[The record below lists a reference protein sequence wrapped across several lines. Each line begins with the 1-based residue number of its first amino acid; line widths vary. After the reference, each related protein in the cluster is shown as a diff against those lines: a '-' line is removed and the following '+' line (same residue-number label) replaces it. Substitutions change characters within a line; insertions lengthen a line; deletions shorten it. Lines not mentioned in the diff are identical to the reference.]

1 MKLDYIELCG
11 FRGYRNQLRIDLA
24 DDFTVIDG
32 RNGVG
37 KTTIFDAV
45 EFALTGHLSKYQEAK
60 AAGESVAD
68 YIWWKGLDAPPTERF
83 VEIGFRSAGKQIAI
97 RRKQIGEPSVEASH
111 SVELALCDPRLSPAL
126 PLRQLCSSSIIRDEQ
141 ITSLGLDLKEADR
154 YALLRDALGAND
166 AGAWTGRAAEI
177 AASAKKRATAAQ
189 QEVAA
194 ANTELA
200 SASRRLDEVRA
211 SLASEA
217 GIGDATV
224 RLQEFLG
231 SKVPPDQLFGPV
243 RERIA
248 KQVSEIQELQAFSAQ
263 LTTLRTEQQRLPE
276 LTETLA
282 ETRREEEQAS
292 RVLDGLHEP
301 VATRDSHTPSEEAS
315 DLISLLSLG
324 KKLGLRNGH
333 CPLCESPQPEDEFD
347 LALQR
352 LDALVH
358 RLYAAAAKAAEERE
372 AWARASDRLAAAKRA
387 TAETE
392 AAMLTAQKAIDTATV
407 QAVTLRL
414 TLGVGS
420 SELASRI
427 STVRSAVEAAE
438 KDLRILDTLRLNDAL
453 ERAQKA
459 EADAKTR
466 VAKAQDRFGK
476 ARRVDSGAQAL
487 HDASRRA
494 ASETLDRRLERVLPL
509 MSELYRRL
517 RPHPLWRDIE
527 YSVRGDVKRFLKLQV
542 GSDLNPQFLFSSG
555 QRRAT
560 GLAFLLSVNLSLA
573 WSRWRTIMLDDP
585 VQHVDD
591 FRSVHLAELLA
602 QVIASGRQ
610 VICAVEDVALADM
623 LARRLPIH
631 GIDTAKRIT
640 LGPDATGTLTKQE
653 ERFLVPHQKR
663 VFLPGSEQ
671 ASGLAA

>member
-11 FRGYRNQLRIDLA
+11 FRGYRNQLRIDFA

-37 KTTIFDAV
+37 KSTVFDAV
-45 EFALTGHLSKYQEAK
+45 EYALTGHLSKYQEAK
-60 AAGESVAD
+60 ASGESVAD
-68 YIWWKGLDAPPTERF
+68 YIWWAGLESPPTDRY
-83 VEIGFRSAGKQIAI
+83 VEVGFRSADERVAI
-97 RRKQIGEPSVEASH
+97 RRKQIGDPSVEATRA
-111 SVELALCDPRLSPAL
+111 VELALCDPHLSPAS
-126 PLRQLCSSSIIRDEQ
+126 PLRQLCSSSIIRDEH

-154 YALLRDALGAND
+154 YALLREALGAND
-166 AGAWTGRAAEI
+166 AGSWTSRAAEI
-177 AASAKKRATAAQ
+177 AATAKKRTTVAQ
-189 QEVAA
+189 QEVGA
-194 ANTELA
+194 ANSELA
-200 SASRRLDEVRA
+200 AASRRLDEVRA
-211 SLASEA
+211 NLASDA
-217 GIGDATV
+217 TIGDATA
-224 RLQEFLG
+224 RLQDFLG
-231 SKVPPDQLFGPV
+231 SKVPADQLSGPV

-248 KQVSEIQELQAFSAQ
+248 KDVSEIQGLEAFAAQ
-263 LTTLRTEQQRLPE
+263 LTTFRAEQQRIPA
-276 LTETLA
+276 LTEALA
-282 ETRREEEQAS
+282 AKRSDRDQAS
-292 RVLDGLHEP
+292 SDVNGLP
-301 VATRDSHTPSEEAS
+301 KPTGTGDARSPNEEAK
-315 DLISLLSLG
+315 DLIALLHLG
-324 KKLGLRNGH
+324 KQLGLRDGH
-333 CPLCESPQPEDEFD
+333 CPLCESPHSEAEFD
-347 LALQR
+347 SALQR

-358 RLYAAAAKAAEERE
+358 RLNADAAKASEQKQ
-372 AWARASDRLAAAKRA
+372 AWIRASDRLAAAEHA
-387 TAETE
+387 VVEAE
-392 AAMLTAQKAIDTATV
+392 ASMLSAQKAIDAATV
-407 QAVTLRL
+407 RAVTLRL
-414 TLGVGS
+414 TLSVGP

-427 STVRSAVEAAE
+427 ATMRGAVEAAE

-466 VAKAQDRFGK
+466 VKKAQDRFGT

-517 RPHPLWRDIE
+517 RPHPFWKDIE
-527 YSVRGDVKRFLKLQV
+527 YSVRGDVRRFLKLQV

-602 QVIASGRQ
+602 QVISGGRQ

-631 GIDTAKRIT
+631 GLDTAKRIT
-640 LGPDATGTLTKQE
+640 LGPDSDGMLMMQE

-663 VFLPGSEQ
+663 VFVAGGEQ
-671 ASGLAA
+671 ASGQAA